1 MRPSMCKLIEESLS
15 HYEGCSH
22 EKRIDES
29 GYPRA
34 ILEEGTLCPPMQE
47 IQSKLF
53 KSAVAVT
60 ACKAQKPRVKP
71 LTV

>member
-1 MRPSMCKLIEESLS
+1 MCKLIEESLS
-15 HYEGCSH
+15 DYVGCSH

-29 GYPRA
+29 GYPRV

-60 ACKAQKPRVKP
+60 ACKAQKP
-71 LTV
+71 

>member
-1 MRPSMCKLIEESLS
+1 MRSSMCKLIEESFLR
-15 HYEGCSH
+15 YEGCSY
-22 EKRIDES
+22 ERRIDES

-34 ILEEGTLCPPMQE
+34 ILEEETLCPVVQE

-60 ACKAQKPRVKP
+60 ACEAQEPRVKP

>member
-1 MRPSMCKLIEESLS
+1 MRPSMCKLIEESHLR
-15 HYEGCSH
+15 YEGSH

-34 ILEEGTLCPPMQE
+34 ILEEGTLRPLVQE

-71 LTV
+71 